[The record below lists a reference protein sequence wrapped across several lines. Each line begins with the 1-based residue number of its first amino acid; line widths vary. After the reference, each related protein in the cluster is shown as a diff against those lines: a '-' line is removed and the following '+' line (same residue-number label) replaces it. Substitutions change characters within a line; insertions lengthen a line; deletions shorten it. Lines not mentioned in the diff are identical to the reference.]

1 MAEPNVFELNGDGVQ
16 ITYDARGPFVD
27 QPGLKPTFTY
37 QDADSNLTF
46 TGDEIRSQQS
56 ELGTLV
62 SVSLKM
68 TVDAGAT
75 VLTLVLPSINV
86 AAATEQ
92 PFETLA
98 IVTESFGILP
108 REGARQ
114 IYDVLELDGL
124 ARFIPLL

>member
-1 MAEPNVFELNGDGVQ
+1 MADPNVFELTGDGVH
-16 ITYDARGPFVD
+16 ITYDARGPFID
-27 QPGLKPTFTY
+27 QPGLKPTITY
-37 QDADSNLTF
+37 QDADRNLSF

-56 ELGTLV
+56 EIGTLV
-62 SVSLKM
+62 SVSLNM

-75 VLTLVLPSINV
+75 VLTVVLPSINL
-86 AAATEQ
+86 ARATEQ

-114 IYDVLELDGL
+114 IYDVLELDGV